1 MSEEKLRFSPWESPR
16 LVPGALRGN
25 LSRVD
30 WLMGQD
36 LPLGKT
42 DGGAG
47 SPARRDEPL
56 LRVDGVG
63 KAYFSNRVL
72 KNVSFTLEKGRILGL
87 VGENGAG
94 KSTLMNILFG
104 MKVIRDTGGYEGHIY
119 IHGEEARFHSPMDA
133 LRAGI
138 GMVHQEFSL
147 LPGFTVAE
155 NIVLNRESLTY
166 NPLVEAFGD
175 RLRTL
180 NRPDMKARAADAI
193 QRLNVTLDG
202 ETLVS
207 ELPVGHK
214 QFTEIAREID
224 KRGTR
229 LLVLDEPTAV
239 LTEAEAE
246 ILLASMRRLAGMGI
260 AIIFITHRLQE
271 IMSVCDDI
279 VILRDGEVVLQTTPA
294 RTSIREITSSM
305 VGRKVEGTGAI
316 SGETREPGRP
326 FLEIRHLWVDMPGE
340 TVRDVSLTV
349 REGEIL
355 GIGGMA
361 GQGKLGIANGI
372 MGLHAAGG
380 EVLFDGRP
388 IPLNT
393 PAAPL
398 SAGISAVFED
408 RRGVGL
414 LLEESIAWNIMFTSL
429 QVQNKFLKPVL
440 GGLVKIR
447 DEAAIA
453 ATARRYIRDLE
464 IRCMGENQRVQELSG
479 GNQQKVCLAKAFE
492 THPRLLFVAEPTR
505 GIDVGAKK
513 VVLDTLKRY
522 NREFGMTI
530 VMISSEL
537 EELRSVCDRIAIVD
551 KGRIVGIR
559 PASEPSESFGY
570 LLLGT
575 SGEEGNAA

>member
-1 MSEEKLRFSPWESPR
+1 
-16 LVPGALRGN
+16 
-25 LSRVD
+25 
-30 WLMGQD
+30 MGQD